1 MNSTTRTQILKKNY
15 SFFLSSHT
23 LFISLSHVSPSL
35 SLSFSSSFT
44 LFLSH
49 SHSQPH
55 HATTMPRLHPSH
67 WPSRHAGHL
76 AMSPS
81 RQAIPTLP
89 NLSLSLSLSIDQW
102 VMGLLFFLFLLSFF
116 GMGFEKWMW
125 WVGSCLWWW
134 FFWVVWVILVVMG
147 WFWLGCGSWY
157 WWSWLVVSIVAVGL
171 DFLGSFGGGFG
182 CCYVGFCIWVC
193 FELCFGLWRM

>member
-55 HATTMPRLHPSH
+55 HATTVPRLHPSH
-67 WPSRHAGHL
+67 RPSHHAGHPCHVSI
-76 AMSPS
+76 SPS
-81 RQAIPTLP
+81 HTHVAKSLF
-89 NLSLSLSLSIDQW
+89 LSRSVSYGF
-102 VMGLLFFLFLLSFF
+102 VVFLFLLFFF
-116 GMGFEKWMW
+116 GMGFKK
-125 WVGSCLWWW
+125 
-134 FFWVVWVILVVMG
+134 
-147 WFWLGCGSWY
+147 
-157 WWSWLVVSIVAVGL
+157 
-171 DFLGSFGGGFG
+171 
-182 CCYVGFCIWVC
+182 
-193 FELCFGLWRM
+193 